1 MTNQFLEFFILIFGE
16 FLQFDPTVGCSNSRC
31 CTNINPNW
39 WPCRPAYFLYW
50 LASWKIGFSIL
61 EQAFCSFHFS
71 LIENILQSD
80 WKRVKVS
87 PEKKAVFWLK
97 IPGLKK
103 GTFYYLKYY
112 SYDTKAYLL
121 FRMKIWEM
129 FTASIL
135 CKILKFML
143 LFVLCM

>member
-1 MTNQFLEFFILIFGE
+1 MGE
-16 FLQFDPTVGCSNSRC
+16 FLQFGPTVGCSNSRC

-50 LASWKIGFSIL
+50 LASWKISFSIL

-71 LIENILQSD
+71 LIEKTFCNQTEIGKSES
-80 WKRVKVS
+80 KSR
-87 PEKKAVFWLK
+87 KKCYFWLK
-97 IPGLKK
+97 IPALKK
-103 GTFYYLKYY
+103 GTFYYLKCY